1 MEIKLERVDIRNERE
16 DRIKQYEKLT
26 GEKIER
32 KPIPDYCIPDEETSH
47 TVRKNERKISK
58 YSKNSKSSRFRDE
71 SDEEEEDNDDDDN
84 YDDDDNDDDDD
95 DDDDNHRRNKK
106 KKKSKR
112 RRK

>member
-58 YSKNSKSSRFRDE
+58 YSKTSKSSRFRDE
-71 SDEEEEDNDDDDN
+71 SDEEEEDDN
-84 YDDDDNDDDDD
+84 DDDDNDDDDD

-106 KKKSKR
+106 KKKSQR